1 MNTNMVTKVEKQIV
15 EAEETLN
22 RLTNA
27 QGGSAQSQS
36 FRKDSIKYLTNLIK
50 ELKEELVQLS
60 K

>member
-1 MNTNMVTKVEKQIV
+1 MVTKVEKQIV